1 MVKAI
6 LRVTNVNRDFA
17 PKDQPVWKISIK
29 LIPMFGC
36 CCQKLRLDLFGNP
49 PPPPHFKAAPEFG
62 GTLLYPVQGPFP
74 TYSQNNWD

>member
-17 PKDQPVWKISIK
+17 PKDQTVWKISIK

-36 CCQKLRLDLFGNP
+36 CCQKLRLELFGNP
-49 PPPPHFKAAPEFG
+49 PLPPPFQSGARIWRDFIIPCSGALPY
-62 GTLLYPVQGPFP
+62 LFP
-74 TYSQNNWD
+74 K